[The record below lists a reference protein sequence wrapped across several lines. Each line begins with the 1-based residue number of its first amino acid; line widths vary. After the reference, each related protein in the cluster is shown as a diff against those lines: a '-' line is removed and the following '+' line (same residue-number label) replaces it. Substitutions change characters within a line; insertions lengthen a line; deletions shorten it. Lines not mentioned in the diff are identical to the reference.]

1 MKLISVDLR
10 NFRSHINTKLD
21 FSDGVIAIIGENGA
35 GKSSILE
42 AINYA
47 LFPMSYR
54 NQEELMRKGS
64 REMIVSLVIEIDGKQ
79 YRITRARREGKPE
92 SKLEVRQGDM
102 WRMIQHG
109 SQDVNKSLEELG
121 LRSDIFEN
129 TIYIRQGEIASLLN
143 AKPAERKKI
152 VGRILGTEDLEEI
165 YEELRDVI
173 SEIKQRES
181 GLEGEVKRIGNLK
194 EELGRIKD
202 DLAKKNEEKSEL
214 ERKEKEIS
222 MKIDEI
228 KRRIEEEEKKR
239 DLHNKLSAQLEEIRR
254 GKEERER
261 RREDINRDIMLKNE
275 MLRRILGQE
284 EIEKLEKK
292 ARIYEQYLNYWR
304 LIGEIQYINNEITR
318 LEREIEEIET
328 AKKMIP
334 ELEEEKSKIEREV
347 YFLEKEMKE
356 LERIEGELKAEKD
369 IINKAEDEIN
379 FSRRRI
385 DEILKL
391 AGAKDIPALK
401 NILLD
406 MQSRADDLRNL
417 ISSLEAEVKSRN
429 REVSGLKEIIEI
441 LEKGERRCPVCSAE
455 LSDERRMEIISEKR
469 KEVDELILKIKEIE
483 KEIASKK
490 EEFERKRREAEDMAD
505 LEKKASLLNQKIEEK
520 QKEIEIRRE
529 KVRTLNEK
537 LSRKEEKEKKLVDL
551 RGKINELNRRIG
563 ELSRYGKTVEELSK
577 EIKGRKEELDEYKM
591 KLETLNK
598 EAERIAEE
606 IKKAGMSVERGLE
619 HELED
624 ARKRWEEAD
633 KLIRELDDLRRRLN
647 EVNSEIDQLER
658 RISELRREIDEVG
671 FKEEIYEELKKGI
684 DSLSKE
690 REGIIGRISQIE
702 GEIRTKEERVRSLEA
717 EISDLE
723 RKEKTLNK
731 IKRFLEAIH
740 EVRNAFS
747 KDGIQRI
754 LRERGKAAI
763 EYYSNK
769 IFRDFGLPYEKLEL
783 TEDYGISLIRG
794 NQRFSMEN
802 LSGGEKIAAAISLRL
817 GIALAKAGRMDFLIM
832 DEPTVHLDD
841 IRREN
846 LIEIVDR
853 LPQLGGRMQL
863 IVVTHLKDFEA
874 VADQIVRVRRD
885 RSGISIAEVAQ

>member
-165 YEELRDVI
+165 YEELRDII

-275 MLRRILGQE
+275 ELRRILGQE

-356 LERIEGELKAEKD
+356 LERIEGGLKAEKD

-723 RKEKTLNK
+723 GKEKTLNK

-802 LSGGEKIAAAISLRL
+802 LSGGEKIVAAISLRL